1 MKEFNLII
9 LIILV
14 LYLFMDFQNNKE
26 THSTTKMKILGIVNI
41 LFITSVVAILIYDN
55 SSILNYL
62 LLLIPLAIISAIY
75 QYFRFIKSNEKGTN
89 KYIFLIINYLF
100 IIVLFIII

>member
-1 MKEFNLII
+1 MKEFNLIL

-14 LYLFMDFQNNKE
+14 LYLIMDFQNKKE
-26 THSTTKMKILGIVNI
+26 IHSTTKMKILGLVNMI
-41 LFITSVVAILIYDN
+41 FIISVIAILVYDY

-75 QYFRFIKSNEKGTN
+75 QYFRFIKSSEKRIN
-89 KYIFLIINYLF
+89 KYIFLIINYIF
-100 IIVLFIII
+100 IIVLFMII